1 MSMRTQVAKCLPAEG
16 VAFSNLSAERLK
28 AMRAAAEEVVAVHR
42 VLEKTGDNVVSEL
55 LRGNGTFYEWD
66 HYPKGDVYD
75 SESHAQYYYHAHPPE
90 ERFEGEHGHFH
101 TFLRPKGMPLGVRPA
116 PVPKAEPPVESEND
130 ALSHL
135 IAIAMDAKGFPIR
148 LFTVNRWVTGETWY
162 VAQDVI
168 RMLDCFEIGHAR
180 PSWPANRW
188 VTAMLRLFRPQI
200 EQLIRERDACVADWQ
215 REYAPKDV
223 YEDRK
228 LEVTSYVDINIERQ
242 AEQVAKAL
250 AG

>member
-1 MSMRTQVAKCLPAEG
+1 MSIRTQVAKCLPAEG
-16 VAFSNLSAERLK
+16 IALSGLSAEQLNV
-28 AMRAAAEEVVAVHR
+28 MQAAAEEVIAVHR
-42 VLEKTGDNVVSEL
+42 VLEKTGDNVVGEL

-75 SESHAQYYYHAHPPE
+75 AETHAQYYYHAHPPE

-116 PVPKAEPPVESEND
+116 PVPKAEPPAESDND

-168 RMLDCFEIGHAR
+168 SMLDCFEIRHAR

-188 VTAMLRLFRPQI
+188 ITAMLRLFRPQV
-200 EQLIRERDACVADWQ
+200 EQLIRERDTCVVEWQ
-215 REYAPKDV
+215 RKHAPKDV
-223 YEDRK
+223 YEERK
-228 LEVTSYVDINIERQ
+228 LEVTSYVDIDIERQ
-242 AEQVAKAL
+242 AEQIAKTL
-250 AG
+250 MQ